1 MKKTARELPVVLFA
15 DAAAFDTWLDE
26 NHAGSP
32 GLWLRI
38 AKKKAA
44 LRSIT
49 YPEAVE
55 VALCHGWID
64 SQLKK
69 FDDESFI
76 QKFTPRGARSIW
88 SKINR
93 ARVDGLIDAGRM
105 KAAGLAEV
113 ERAKTDGRWAQAYDS
128 ARTATVPEDL
138 QAAFDASA
146 TAGRAFAALDA
157 ANRYAVLF
165 RVQTARTPATRATR
179 IAALVAMLE
188 QGGRIHG

>member
-1 MKKTARELPVVLFA
+1 MNKTARELPVVLFA

-76 QKFTPRGARSIW
+76 QKFTPRAARSIW

-93 ARVDGLIDAGRM
+93 ARVDALIDADRM
-105 KAAGLAEV
+105 KAAGLVEV
-113 ERAKTDGRWAQAYDS
+113 ERAKADGRWAQAYDS

-146 TAGRAFAALDA
+146 TAGHAFAALDA

-165 RVQTARTPATRATR
+165 RVQTARTPATRARR

-188 QGGRIHG
+188 QEGRIHG